1 LGRIYKDT
9 SWINPESPAVENA
22 TIREQITSSGIK
34 ITPKYPL

>member
-1 LGRIYKDT
+1 MGQILKDV
-9 SWINPESPAVENA
+9 SWINPESPAMENT